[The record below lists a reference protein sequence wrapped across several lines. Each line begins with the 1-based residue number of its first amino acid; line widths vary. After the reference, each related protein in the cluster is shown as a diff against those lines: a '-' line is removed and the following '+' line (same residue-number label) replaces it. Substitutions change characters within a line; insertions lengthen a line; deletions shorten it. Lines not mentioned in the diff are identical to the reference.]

1 MHRIIHYLKRKDDA
15 AIGIGTMIIFIA
27 MVLVA
32 GIAASVLIQ
41 TSSRLESQAMTT
53 GSDTMEEVAG
63 GISVEDVS
71 GHVTT
76 DMDLLAITVRVRAG
90 SPDIDLNHTIIELSD
105 GSTRVLLSYDYAA
118 AEHYNASVDSDG
130 KLFSTGNISTLEN
143 DEFGI
148 IVLEDQDNSISR
160 FNPVLNRGDKVVLT
174 VDAQACFGSNGIP
187 KRTNVFG
194 RVIPE
199 IGSPG
204 IISFTTPASYSL
216 TVYDLQ

>member
-187 KRTNVFG
+187 ERTNVFG

>member
-1 MHRIIHYLKRKDDA
+1 
-15 AIGIGTMIIFIA
+15 MIIFIA

-63 GISVEDVS
+63 GMSVEDVS

-76 DMDLLAITVRVRAG
+76 DMDLLAITIRVRAG
-90 SPDIDLNHTIIELSD
+90 SPDIDLNHTIIELCD

-118 AEHYNASVDSDG
+118 DEHFNATVDADG
-130 KLFSTGNISTLEN
+130 KLFNTGNISTLTNE
-143 DEFGI
+143 EFGI
-148 IVLEDQDNSISR
+148 IVLEDQDSSISR

-187 KRTNVFG
+187 ERTNVFG